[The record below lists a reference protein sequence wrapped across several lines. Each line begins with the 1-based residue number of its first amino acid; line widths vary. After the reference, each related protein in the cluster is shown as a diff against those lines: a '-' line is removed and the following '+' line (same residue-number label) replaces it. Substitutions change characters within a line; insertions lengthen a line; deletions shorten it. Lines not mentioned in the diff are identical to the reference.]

1 MFSCLIFFGFL
12 ISVEFA
18 AKWLSHFR
26 GDAPLVL
33 AAGDYNTCPVKFDPE
48 NYPHLVKHF
57 TAADLPYDLFPGP
70 KGSVTPKEAKLATVD
85 IKVLVSHGI
94 IPSTRDL

>member
-1 MFSCLIFFGFL
+1 M
-12 ISVEFA
+12 SVEFA
-18 AKWLSHFR
+18 AKWLPQFR

-57 TAADLPYDLFPGP
+57 TSADLSYDLFPGP
-70 KGSVTPKEAKLATVD
+70 KGSVTPIEAKRAPVHL
-85 IKVLVSHGI
+85 KVLAV
-94 IPSTRDL
+94 L